1 MATQFDVIF
10 DAVAKNLIDLFGIP
24 AQYIVLT
31 DDAVYDPSTIDVD
44 TASHDQNS
52 AAVNVTSSPT
62 LSYQREFIDGT
73 TIQVGD
79 NYVFIYSYDG
89 LSPKTGDDF
98 IINGKTFS
106 IKGIQPYYSGE
117 LVAAWK
123 LQLRKGATDA
133 N

>member
-1 MATQFDVIF
+1 MATKYDVIF
-10 DAVAKNLIDLFGIP
+10 DAVAKNLIDKFGIA

-31 DDAVYDPSTIDVD
+31 DDAVYDPSTIDPD
-44 TASHDQNS
+44 AATHDQS
-52 AAVNVTSSPT
+52 SVATNVTSSPA
-62 LSYQREFIDGT
+62 LSYDREFIDGT

-89 LSPKTGDDF
+89 LSPKTGDNF
-98 IINGKTFS
+98 IIHGKTFS

-123 LQLRKGATDA
+123 LQLRKGVTDA
-133 N
+133 D